1 MANTSINLVGLDFDT
16 LKNNIKTYL
25 KTNTAFKDYNFEGS
39 NMAVLVDVLAYNT
52 YLNSFYLNMVASEMF
67 LDTAQLRDSI
77 VSHAKE
83 LNYLPRSHIS
93 SQAVINIGITPSS
106 NVSSV
111 LVPKGTSFTSRVGGS
126 TYTFTVAENIV
137 LNSSVGGT
145 YTAANTKIYE
155 GAYVTE
161 SFVYDESKTNQR
173 FVLSNPTVDTSSI
186 SITVIEDSAATILTY
201 TRSQSLFDLTPSSK
215 IFFVQPAENNQYEVV
230 FGDGVFGRKPKNS
243 AVIAVQYRVSS
254 GALPNG
260 ASTFINDGAIDGHV
274 NVAITTVSSAVGGSA
289 AETSESIRFNAPR
302 AVATQERAVTVAD
315 YKTLLQIQFPEI
327 QSLNVYGGEDLDPP
341 QYGKV
346 FVSVDI
352 VDADGIPQAN
362 KVIYSDFIKTR
373 TPLTITPEFVD
384 PEFTYIDVNSTVKYN
399 VNISTKQPEE
409 IKTVVQAAINEYS
422 DVYLDDFESTL
433 RYSQLLRAIDEA
445 DPAIVGNET
454 QVRAIKLLATP
465 TLRIGRPTNYVVDF
479 DMPLSP
485 EFYVTEKRF
494 STSLAHTVESSTFT
508 YGGKICS
515 IKDNA
520 GTLNIVTDQE
530 NESVVVQSIGT
541 TDFETGRLTL
551 FDFNPSDVPGGIIKF
566 YAVPASSDIRSTKN
580 VILRVLE
587 QDINIDVERVRE

>member
-1 MANTSINLVGLDFDT
+1 
-16 LKNNIKTYL
+16 
-25 KTNTAFKDYNFEGS
+25 
-39 NMAVLVDVLAYNT
+39 
-52 YLNSFYLNMVASEMF
+52 MVASEMF